1 MIYVLI
7 VYCCVCVTV
16 MVTVD
21 VSYYVGVATVVVLLC
36 CERTVRHYC

>member
-1 MIYVLI
+1 MVYGLV

-21 VSYYVGVATVVVLLC
+21 VSYYVGDGDCCCVLC
-36 CERTVRHYC
+36 CERAVRHYY

>member
-1 MIYVLI
+1 MSDSSYMVYVLV

-21 VSYYVGVATVVVLLC
+21 VSDYVGDGACCCVVVL
-36 CERTVRHYC
+36 

>member
-1 MIYVLI
+1 MSDSRSMIYVMF

-21 VSYYVGVATVVVLLC
+21 GSYCVGDGACCCVVVL
-36 CERTVRHYC
+36 